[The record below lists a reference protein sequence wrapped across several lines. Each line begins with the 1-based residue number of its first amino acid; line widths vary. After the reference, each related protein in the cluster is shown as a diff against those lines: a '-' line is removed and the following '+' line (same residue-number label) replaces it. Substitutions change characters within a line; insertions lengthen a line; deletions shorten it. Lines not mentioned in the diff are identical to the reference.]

1 MSETFNI
8 ASLVDTARTYL
19 AFRAGEAQLGALD
32 TCILILA
39 LSGALVAALNL
50 WRIGRREDFQERLDA
65 LRGTTLTRAVPT
77 RPQHPPWYHRLGTA
91 IAATPIIG
99 TTEQRALLTALAA
112 AGIRGHGRLASLLT
126 AKGCSA
132 VAFVMAGWLLLE
144 WREFFADSTTI
155 RLVILACAVLLGWR
169 MPDVVLSRLAARRQL
184 RLEQGMPDA
193 LDLLV
198 FCAEA
203 GLSLDQAIEQVA
215 QDLRSSSPEV
225 AGEFAAAAAEMRV
238 LPDRTKALENLAQR
252 AGLASLR
259 SIVATLNQSIRF
271 GTPLVRFTARARR
284 RNACRAPRAL
294 RRTCSAPAGPAVPPF
309 DGVYPTG
316 DDDRG
321 RYAPDTAHGR
331 FSPASSSR
339 RLRGRRQ
346 TDWGPVM

>member
-1 MSETFNI
+1 MPETFNI

-19 AFRAGEAQLGALD
+19 AFRAGEAQLGARD
-32 TCILILA
+32 TCILVLA

-50 WRIGRREDFQERLDA
+50 WRIARREDFQDRLHA
-65 LRGTTLTRAVPT
+65 LRGTTLTRAAPT
-77 RPQHPPWYHRLGTA
+77 RPQHPPWYHRLGAA

-126 AKGCSA
+126 AKGCST

-155 RLVILACAVLLGWR
+155 RLVLLACAVLLGWR
-169 MPDVVLSRLAARRQL
+169 MPDIVLSRLAARRQL

-238 LPDRTKALENLAQR
+238 LPDRSKALENLAQR

-271 GTPLVRFTARARR
+271 GTPLSESLRVLAAEMRAERLARYEERAARLPVLLSLPLMGFILP
-284 RNACRAPRAL
+284 AMLIVVGTPLIL
-294 RRTCSAPAGPAVPPF
+294 RMVDFLQQAAAGGSGVGGKMIGVP
-309 DGVYPTG
+309 
-316 DDDRG
+316 
-321 RYAPDTAHGR
+321 
-331 FSPASSSR
+331 
-339 RLRGRRQ
+339 
-346 TDWGPVM
+346 

>member
-50 WRIGRREDFQERLDA
+50 WRIARREDFQDRLHT
-65 LRGTTLTRAVPT
+65 LRGTTLTRAAPG

-91 IAATPIIG
+91 IAVTPIIG

-238 LPDRTKALENLAQR
+238 LPDRTQALENLAQR

-271 GTPLVRFTARARR
+271 GTPLSESLRVLAAEMRAERLARYEERAARLPVLLSLPLMGFILP
-284 RNACRAPRAL
+284 AMLIVVGTPLIL
-294 RRTCSAPAGPAVPPF
+294 RMVDFLQQAAVGGS
-309 DGVYPTG
+309 GVGGKMIGVP
-316 DDDRG
+316 
-321 RYAPDTAHGR
+321 
-331 FSPASSSR
+331 
-339 RLRGRRQ
+339 
-346 TDWGPVM
+346 

>member
-1 MSETFNI
+1 MPETFNI

-32 TCILILA
+32 TCILIMA

-65 LRGTTLTRAVPT
+65 LRGTTLTREEPR

-144 WREFFADSTTI
+144 WRGFFADSMTI

-169 MPDVVLSRLAARRQL
+169 MPDVILSRLAARRQL

-215 QDLRSSSPEV
+215 QDLRSSSPDV
-225 AGEFAAAAAEMRV
+225 AGEFSAAAAEMRV

-259 SIVATLNQSIRF
+259 SVVATLNQSIRF
-271 GTPLVRFTARARR
+271 GTPLSDSLRVLAAEMRAERLARFEERAARLPVLLSLPLMGFILPAMLIVVGT
-284 RNACRAPRAL
+284 PLIL
-294 RRTCSAPAGPAVPPF
+294 RMLDFLQQAAAGGSGVGGKLLGVP
-309 DGVYPTG
+309 
-316 DDDRG
+316 
-321 RYAPDTAHGR
+321 
-331 FSPASSSR
+331 
-339 RLRGRRQ
+339 
-346 TDWGPVM
+346 

>member
-1 MSETFNI
+1 MPETFNI

-32 TCILILA
+32 TCILIMA

-65 LRGTTLTRAVPT
+65 LRGTTLTRAAPT
-77 RPQHPPWYHRLGTA
+77 RPQHPPWYHRLGAA

-169 MPDVVLSRLAARRQL
+169 MPDVILSRLAARRQL

-271 GTPLVRFTARARR
+271 GTSLSDSLRVLAAEMRAERLARFEERAARLPVLLSLPLMGFILPAMLIVVGT
-284 RNACRAPRAL
+284 PLIL
-294 RRTCSAPAGPAVPPF
+294 RMLDFLQQAAAGGSGVGGKLIGVP
-309 DGVYPTG
+309 
-316 DDDRG
+316 
-321 RYAPDTAHGR
+321 
-331 FSPASSSR
+331 
-339 RLRGRRQ
+339 
-346 TDWGPVM
+346 

>member
-1 MSETFNI
+1 MPETFNI

-32 TCILILA
+32 TCILIMA

-65 LRGTTLTRAVPT
+65 LRGTTLTRAGPT
-77 RPQHPPWYHRLGTA
+77 RPLHPPWYHRLGAA

-99 TTEQRALLTALAA
+99 TTEQRALLTSLAA

-144 WREFFADSTTI
+144 WRDFFADSTTI

-169 MPDVVLSRLAARRQL
+169 MPDVVLSRLAVRRQR
-184 RLEQGMPDA
+184 RLEQSMPDA

-198 FCAEA
+198 CCAEA

-215 QDLRSSSPEV
+215 LDLRSSSPEV
-225 AGEFAAAAAEMRV
+225 AAEFAAAAAEMRV
-238 LPDRTKALENLAQR
+238 LPDRSKALENLAQR
-252 AGLASLR
+252 AGLASMR

-271 GTPLVRFTARARR
+271 GTSLSDSLRVLAAEMRAERLARFEERAARLPVLLSLPLMGFILPAMLIVVGT
-284 RNACRAPRAL
+284 PLIL
-294 RRTCSAPAGPAVPPF
+294 RMLDFLQQAGAGGSGVGGKLLGVP
-309 DGVYPTG
+309 
-316 DDDRG
+316 
-321 RYAPDTAHGR
+321 
-331 FSPASSSR
+331 
-339 RLRGRRQ
+339 
-346 TDWGPVM
+346 